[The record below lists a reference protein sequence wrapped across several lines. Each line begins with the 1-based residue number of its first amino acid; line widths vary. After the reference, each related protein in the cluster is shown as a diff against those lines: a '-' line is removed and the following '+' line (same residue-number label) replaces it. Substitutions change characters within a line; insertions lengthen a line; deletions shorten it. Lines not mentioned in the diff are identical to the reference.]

1 MYQYICSNVCA
12 ARYSGV
18 VTFKHS
24 KVRVVSGCTQKPS
37 PGSQVTRVQWS
48 VHFDVCVYKVFQN
61 SDFCLLQIYKS
72 FQFCPDHKDDTGPVV
87 LAEHLSNET
96 RAKLKASRSQKDY
109 AQGCK
114 MQLIRHYI
122 FFLFSVLPFQ
132 TTYSSSARWSS
143 TTSKRTSSLWGAA
156 FFGVKM
162 CYLCLIFRWANI
174 SDETWEPRNAIP
186 GFVGQQKL
194 FDDDHEFID
203 PWKMTL
209 IVSKKNSGVV
219 RDGSQ

>member
-61 SDFCLLQIYKS
+61 SDFCLLKIYKS

-122 FFLFSVLPFQ
+122 FFLFSKIALFFKYFHMII
-132 TTYSSSARWSS
+132 YSII
-143 TTSKRTSSLWGAA
+143 TIYY
-156 FFGVKM
+156 VHCQIEY
-162 CYLCLIFRWANI
+162 CYANI
-174 SDETWEPRNAIP
+174 STWMHDLCTKCAISDNI
-186 GFVGQQKL
+186 FFIRSLVKYDKQKDKFL
-194 FDDDHEFID
+194 
-203 PWKMTL
+203 
-209 IVSKKNSGVV
+209 V
-219 RDGSQ
+219 RCCIFWS